1 MEGDNVQNPLPRVCL
16 TVATPS
22 DNMVCKVKSWLSQM
36 IRQARTGSELS
47 ARLQGFKHIGPVI
60 ARIFTREIAPIWYG
74 SSKSLQRV
82 AELKRLTRKTGA

>member
-22 DNMVCKVKSWLSQM
+22 DNMLCKVKSWLSQM
-36 IRQARTGSELS
+36 IQQARTGSELS

-82 AELKRLTRKTGA
+82 AELKR